1 MRRKML
7 PIYYVLDTKCAYKV
21 NCVAYDCLFC
31 STVAPHRR
39 VARIDTVHSGVFE
52 GNEHSVA
59 VGAATHCVGNPLVFF
74 GGEV

>member
-1 MRRKML
+1 MM
-7 PIYYVLDTKCAYKV
+7 AYFAV
-21 NCVAYDCLFC
+21 RLL
-31 STVAPHRR
+31 HIGR
-39 VARIDTVHSGVFE
+39 VARIDTVHPGVFE